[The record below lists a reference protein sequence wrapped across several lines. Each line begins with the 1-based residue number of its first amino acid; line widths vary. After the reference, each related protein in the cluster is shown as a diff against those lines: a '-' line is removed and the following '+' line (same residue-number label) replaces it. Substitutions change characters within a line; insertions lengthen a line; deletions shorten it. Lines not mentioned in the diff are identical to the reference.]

1 MRRADHPPRGRVGY
15 SARRRS
21 GALSGLQPRYSETA
35 MLKISAAVAAFLA
48 LWTVPAYAYL
58 DPTTGSI
65 LLQGLLAGI
74 AGVMMVGRLFWTR
87 LKAFFRKLMG
97 SHSET

>member
-1 MRRADHPPRGRVGY
+1 
-15 SARRRS
+15 
-21 GALSGLQPRYSETA
+21 
-35 MLKISAAVAAFLA
+35 MLKISAAVAALLA

-87 LKAFFRKLMG
+87 LKEFFRKLMG